1 MQPVLL
7 YRVNAEANMAR
18 FYFVD
23 IAPTL
28 FGEVSVLR
36 TWGRIGTYG
45 RTSVETC
52 ATPEKAETAAAKT
65 LRQKAQRGYVA
76 PLRMHLADLA
86 N

>member
-18 FYFVD
+18 FYRVD

-36 TWGRIGTYG
+36 SWGRIGTLG
-45 RTSVETC
+45 RMSVETC
-52 ATPEKAETAAAKT
+52 ATVDEVELRAMKT
-65 LRQKAQRGYVA
+65 MKTKLRRGYRA
-76 PLRMHLADLA
+76 S
-86 N
+86 

>member
-1 MQPVLL
+1 MQAVLL
-7 YRVNAEANMAR
+7 HRVKAEVDMAR
-18 FYFVD
+18 FYHVD

-36 TWGRIGTYG
+36 SWGRIGTHG

-52 ATPEKAETAAAKT
+52 VTPEEAETAAART

-76 PLRMHLADLA
+76 AFRLCVSDLPG
-86 N
+86 